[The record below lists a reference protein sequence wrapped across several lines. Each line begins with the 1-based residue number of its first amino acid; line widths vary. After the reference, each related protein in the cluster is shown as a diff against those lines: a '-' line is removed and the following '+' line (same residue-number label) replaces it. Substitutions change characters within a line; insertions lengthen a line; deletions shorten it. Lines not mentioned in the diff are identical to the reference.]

1 MTLQSIFGIIRYKES
16 MRSDILEEVSK
27 LKVFADEQVKHYS
40 EALLAGEDTIDM
52 VYKYLSILSSL
63 KAIEL
68 CDMMAEA
75 SLKLNSQ
82 LAEALKDVDIK
93 DIASKGFK
101 LG

>member
-1 MTLQSIFGIIRYKES
+1 

-27 LKVFADEQVKHYS
+27 LKVFADEQVKYYS

>member
-1 MTLQSIFGIIRYKES
+1 

-27 LKVFADEQVKHYS
+27 LKIFADEQVKHYS

>member
-1 MTLQSIFGIIRYKES
+1 M
-16 MRSDILEEVSK
+16 EEVSK

-40 EALLAGEDTIDM
+40 EELLAGEDTIDM
-52 VYKYLSILSSL
+52 VYKYLSIIRLL

>member
-1 MTLQSIFGIIRYKES
+1 M
-16 MRSDILEEVSK
+16 LEEVCK
-27 LKVFADEQVKHYS
+27 LMVFADEQVKHDS

-63 KAIEL
+63 KAIEM

-75 SLKLNSQ
+75 SLKLNNQ

-93 DIASKGFK
+93 DIAS
-101 LG
+101 

>member
-1 MTLQSIFGIIRYKES
+1 

-27 LKVFADEQVKHYS
+27 LKVFAVDQVKHYS
-40 EALLAGEDTIDM
+40 EALLAGEDTIDK
-52 VYKYLSILSSL
+52 VYKYLSILSQL

>member
-1 MTLQSIFGIIRYKES
+1 M
-16 MRSDILEEVSK
+16 EEVSK
-27 LKVFADEQVKHYS
+27 LKVFADEQVKYYS